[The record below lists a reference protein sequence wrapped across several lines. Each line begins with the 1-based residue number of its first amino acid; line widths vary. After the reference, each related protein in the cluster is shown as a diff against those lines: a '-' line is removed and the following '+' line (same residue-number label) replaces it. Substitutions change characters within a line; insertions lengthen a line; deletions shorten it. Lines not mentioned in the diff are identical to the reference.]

1 MATGTHLPTAEEHE
15 EQLLDLQRASEAGEL
30 DYVGQAAV
38 DYLISHLPD
47 GYALDEENR
56 VVRLDSGLPDHVYIP
71 ALILGV
77 QSDPVRI
84 PVYR

>member
-1 MATGTHLPTAEEHE
+1 MATRTRRPTVEEHD
-15 EQLLDLQRASEAGEL
+15 EQLLDLQRASDAGEL
-30 DYVGQAAV
+30 DYVGQGAV
-38 DYLISHLPD
+38 EYLISQLPD

-56 VVRLDSGLPDHVYIP
+56 VVRLDPGLPDHFYIP